1 MVKDV
6 LLSARVLVFW
16 LLLSSLFGCSSER
29 PQLARGTPAPPFSAK
44 SLQGRAVEVPSGVA
58 GQVVAVRFWADWCRF
73 CEKEMAEI
81 EKVYQELS
89 GRGLRV
95 LAVNVGQD
103 RQTAQRFVER
113 LGLSYTTLLD
123 PESKTARNYG
133 VIGLPTTFFIDR
145 QGLIHSK
152 ILGESDASM
161 FRQAVEP
168 LL

>member
-1 MVKDV
+1 
-6 LLSARVLVFW
+6 
-16 LLLSSLFGCSSER
+16 
-29 PQLARGTPAPPFSAK
+29 
-44 SLQGRAVEVPSGVA
+44 VPSDLN
-58 GQVVAVRFWADWCRF
+58 GQVVALRFWADWCRF

-81 EKVYQELS
+81 EQVYQALK

-103 RQTAQRFVER
+103 RETSEDFFKH
-113 LGLSYTTLLD
+113 LGLSYTALLD
-123 PESKTARNYG
+123 PDSETARSYG

-145 QGLIHSK
+145 QGRIHSK
-152 ILGESDASM
+152 ILGESDVAT